1 MKITSAEFVR
11 GAHAPDQM
19 ISDDLPRIAFAGRSN
34 VGKSTLIN
42 RLLQRKGLARTSST
56 PGRTRAI
63 NYFLVNRRF
72 YFVDLPGYG
81 YAKVSRKEREAWGRL
96 VEAFVLGPGGPLR
109 IVQLIDGKIAGSPL
123 DAEALSY
130 LLGLGADLTVA
141 VTKFDKVPRNKRSR
155 CLADVARLLE
165 APDSVRILPV
175 SAISGEGI
183 SELWQ
188 ALDLG

>member
-1 MKITSAEFVR
+1 MRITSAEFVR
-11 GAHAPDQM
+11 GAHGPDQL

-63 NYFLVNRRF
+63 NYFLINRRF

-96 VEAFVLGPGGPLR
+96 VEAFMRGPGGPLR
-109 IVQLIDGKIAGSPL
+109 VVQLVDGKIAGSPL

-141 VTKFDKVPRNKRSR
+141 VTKIDKVPRNKRSR
-155 CLADVARLLE
+155 SLAEVARLLD
-165 APDSVRILPV
+165 APDDVRILPV
-175 SAISGEGI
+175 SAASGEGI
-183 SELWQ
+183 RELWQ
-188 ALDLG
+188 VLDLT

>member
-1 MKITSAEFVR
+1 MKITSAEFVQ
-11 GAHAPDQM
+11 GAHGPEQLIAN
-19 ISDDLPRIAFAGRSN
+19 DLPRVAFAGRSN

-63 NYFLVNRRF
+63 NYFLVNGRF

-81 YAKVSRKEREAWGRL
+81 YAKVSRTERQAWGRL
-96 VEAFVLGPGGPLR
+96 VEAFMLGPGGPLR
-109 IVQLIDGKIAGSPL
+109 VVQLVDGKISGSPL

-141 VTKFDKVPRNKRSR
+141 VTKIDKVPRNRRTR
-155 CLADVARLLE
+155 CLADVAKLLD
-165 APDSVRILPV
+165 APDDVRILPV
-175 SAISGEGI
+175 SAIGGEGI
-183 SELWQ
+183 PELWQ
-188 ALDLG
+188 VLDLS

>member
-1 MKITSAEFVR
+1 MRITSAEFVR
-11 GAHAPDQM
+11 GAHGPDQL

-63 NYFLVNRRF
+63 NYFLINRRF

-96 VEAFVLGPGGPLR
+96 VEAFMRGPGGPLR
-109 IVQLIDGKIAGSPL
+109 VVQLVDGKIAGSPL

-141 VTKFDKVPRNKRSR
+141 VTKIDKVPRNKRSR
-155 CLADVARLLE
+155 SLAEVARLLD
-165 APDSVRILPV
+165 APDDVRILPV
-175 SAISGEGI
+175 SAASGEGI
-183 SELWQ
+183 RELWQ
-188 ALDLG
+188 ELDLT